1 MLYNPYLKNISRF
14 VKKLNMKKL
23 LFTLILIS
31 FYTIKSQNIYT
42 IAGNGSPATSGDGGP
57 AINAELY
64 RPTSLG
70 IDLNGNIYSC
80 EFFGPIRKIN
90 TQGVIST
97 YTPLNTPNIQVWD
110 IAFDASN
117 NMYCCRTSKII
128 KITPSG
134 TTLTIAGTGTAG
146 YSGDGGP
153 AINAKINGAQGLAID
168 AMGNIY
174 FADSQNHRIR
184 KIDLVGNI
192 STIAGNG
199 GGAYSGD
206 GGQAAMAQIK
216 DPNGLTIDGLGNI
229 YFIDKGNA
237 RLRKI
242 NTSGIITTIAGTGNH
257 GWLGLNGL
265 ATSAELQNPKDVKI
279 DAVGNIFLCDI
290 SRVMKINSSGII
302 TAVAGDN
309 GDSFSGDGGPAIN
322 GRLYQPRALEFD
334 SQGNLYIADTYNNRI
349 RLICFNSCAVGFNEL
364 DNSNNNLFTL
374 FPNPSGNNIQ
384 LNTEANFNSIEIIN
398 SLGQLVLKQNFT
410 NSISIE
416 NLNRGIYFINLLD
429 NQNKLLATKKF
440 IKE

>member
-57 AINAELY
+57 AINAELFQ
-64 RPTSLG
+64 PASIG
-70 IDLNGNIYSC
+70 IDLNNNIYFC
-80 EFFGPIRKIN
+80 EYTGPIRKIN
-90 TQGVIST
+90 PLGVIST
-97 YTPLNTPNIQVWD
+97 FTPLNFPLMQVWN
-110 IAFDASN
+110 ITFDASN
-117 NMYCCRTSKII
+117 NMYCCLEHQII

-174 FADSQNHRIR
+174 FADKRNHRIR

-216 DPNGLTIDGLGNI
+216 DPKGLIIDGLGNI
-229 YFIDKGNA
+229 YFIDGGNS
-237 RLRKI
+237 RVRKI
-242 NTSGIITTIAGTGNH
+242 NTTGIITTIAGPGVGTTLKGI
-257 GWLGLNGL
+257 
-265 ATSAELQNPKDVKI
+265 TI
-279 DAVGNIFLCDI
+279 DASGNLFF
-290 SRVMKINSSGII
+290 SSSNKINKIINPGLTNTIAGQSSHG
-302 TAVAGDN
+302 
-309 GDSFSGDGGPAIN
+309 FSGDGGPAIN
-322 GRLYQPRALEFD
+322 CSLNFPQDLEFD
-334 SQGNLYIADTYNNRI
+334 SQGNLYIADMFNNRI

>member
-1 MLYNPYLKNISRF
+1 
-14 VKKLNMKKL
+14 MKKL

-117 NMYCCRTSKII
+117 NMYCCLTSKII

-134 TTLTIAGTGTAG
+134 TTLTIVGTGTAG

-153 AINAKINGAQGLAID
+153 AINAKINGAKGLAFD
-168 AMGNIY
+168 ATGNIY
-174 FADSQNHRIR
+174 FADQNNYRIR
-184 KIDLVGNI
+184 KIDLAGNI
-192 STIAGNG
+192 STITGNG
-199 GGAYSGD
+199 GSGYSGD
-206 GGQAAMAQIK
+206 GGPAISAQI
-216 DPNGLTIDGLGNI
+216 GSARGIAIDVAGNI
-229 YFIDKGNA
+229 FIA
-237 RLRKI
+237 ESTRIRKI
-242 NTSGIITTIAGTGNH
+242 NAAGIISTIAQNMNSTTGVTIDASGNIFFSTLNQINKINSIGLITTIAGNTSTG
-257 GWLGLNGL
+257 
-265 ATSAELQNPKDVKI
+265 
-279 DAVGNIFLCDI
+279 
-290 SRVMKINSSGII
+290 
-302 TAVAGDN
+302 
-309 GDSFSGDGGPAIN
+309 FSGDGGPAIN
-322 GRLYQPRALEFD
+322 CKLWWPDDLEFN
-334 SQGNLYIADTYNNRI
+334 SQGNLYVADTHNNRI
-349 RLICFNSCAVGFNEL
+349 RLICFNSCAVGVNEL
-364 DNSNNNLFTL
+364 DNSNKNQLSIY
-374 FPNPSGNNIQ
+374 PNPSGNNIQ

-398 SLGQLVLKQNFT
+398 SFGQLVLKQNFT

-416 NLNRGIYFINLLD
+416 NLNRGIYFIHLFD
-429 NQNKLLATKKF
+429 AQNKLLATKKF